1 MFARE
6 NVSRKRNAFP
16 RRVPYFVNCLKER
29 QKERGIS
36 SWTVRIRVGFLTEK
50 LNAVVTEKM
59 KDLNIIT
66 MKCRTIFGDAFEKP
80 RYVSCDR
87 SLIITG
93 FHVLLRSV

>member
-16 RRVPYFVNCLKER
+16 GRVPYFVNCLKEK

-36 SWTVRIRVGFLTEK
+36 IWKVRIRVGFLTEK
-50 LNAVVTEKM
+50 LDAVVTEKM

-66 MKCRTIFGDAFEKP
+66 MKYRTIFGDAFKKP
-80 RYVSCDR
+80 RHVLWDR

-93 FHVLLRSV
+93 FYSLSRSV